1 METAAFLLPLAV
13 ALPVLLAMISLL
25 PRSPMAV
32 LRLCALGTLAV
43 SAVVLIPAAVVLE
56 GGEPL
61 TALDGWLRL
70 DALSALHLVVLC
82 IVFSLGA
89 LHSPGYFADEV
100 QGGTLDAVSARR
112 YGGLWFG
119 SLAAMLVVLLSNN
132 MGVMWVGIE
141 ATTLLTA
148 FLICVHVT
156 PRSLE
161 AMWKYLLMCS
171 VGVAMAFTGTIL
183 IAASTGPSPIHGNES
198 LLWTSLIAHAGALD
212 ITLVKAGFIFMVI
225 GYGTKAGLAPMHN
238 WLPDAHSQAPAP
250 VSAVFSGFLLNASL
264 YCILRT
270 LPLIESATGN
280 TGWGRDILIVA
291 GLLSILTAAAFIV
304 VQKDLKRLLAYS
316 SLEHMGI
323 IALGAGL
330 GGAGAFAAMFHM
342 LSHSLGKTSAFLS
355 AGRIVKAYGT
365 NDMRRI
371 TGTLSRSPLWG
382 TGLLASV
389 LGLIGTAP
397 FAIFW
402 SEFMI
407 LRAAIDAGEWVTA
420 ALFITG
426 MCVVFTGALRFLIPI
441 AWRPG
446 TAIPQFRKSTVAEC
460 ILVGLP
466 LAVLLALGVWIPG
479 FLGQAFASAAQVLG
493 GGFQ

>member
-1 METAAFLLPLAV
+1 MIPFALLLPLLV
-13 ALPVLLAMISLL
+13 GLPVLLSLASL
-25 PRSPMAV
+25 AGRSPAAI
-32 LRLCALGTLAV
+32 LRLCAVGTVAV
-43 SAVVLIPAAVVLE
+43 SLLAAVPVAVVLA

-61 TALDGWLRL
+61 VMLGDWIRL
-70 DALSALHLVVLC
+70 DALSALHMMVLC
-82 IVFSLGA
+82 IVYSLGA

-100 QGGTLDAVSARR
+100 RKNTLDTAAARR

-119 SLAAMLVVLLSNN
+119 SLSAMLVVLLSNN

-156 PRSLE
+156 PGSLE

-171 VGVAMAFTGTIL
+171 VGVAMAFTGTL
-183 IAASTGPSPIHGNES
+183 LLSASTGPTAVHGNES
-198 LLWTSLIAHAGALD
+198 LLWTSLMASAGGLNV
-212 ITLVKAGFIFMVI
+212 TLVKAGFIFMVI

-250 VSAVFSGFLLNASL
+250 VSAIFSGFLLNASL

-270 LPLIESATGN
+270 LPIVEAATGGQ
-280 TGWGRDILIVA
+280 GWGREILIAA

-304 VQKDLKRLLAYS
+304 VQRDLKRLLAYS

-342 LSHSLGKTSAFLS
+342 LSHSLGKSTAFLS
-355 AGRIVKAYGT
+355 AGRIIKAYGT
-365 NDMRRI
+365 NDMRRL
-371 TGTLSRSPLWG
+371 TGTLAASPLWG
-382 TGLLASV
+382 AGLLSGI
-389 LGLIGTAP
+389 LGLVGTAP
-397 FAIFW
+397 FAIFF

-407 LRAAIDAGEWVTA
+407 LRAAVDSGEWVTA
-420 ALFITG
+420 VLFLLG
-426 MCVVFTGALRFLIPI
+426 MCIVFAGALRFLLPMVWKPRDPKPVFPK
-441 AWRPG
+441 A
-446 TAIPQFRKSTVAEC
+446 TVLEHF
-460 ILVGLP
+460 IVILP
-466 LAVLLALGVWIPG
+466 LSALLLLGVLMPG
-479 FLGQAFASAAQVLG
+479 FLTKAFASAAAVLG
-493 GGFQ
+493 GAQ

>member
-1 METAAFLLPLAV
+1 MIPIALLLPL
-13 ALPVLLAMISLL
+13 LIGFPVLLSLGCL
-25 PRSPMAV
+25 LVRSPVAI
-32 LRLCALGTLAV
+32 LRLCAAGTVVFSVVAAFPVVRVLA
-43 SAVVLIPAAVVLE
+43 

-61 TALDGWLRL
+61 TLLDDWLRL
-70 DALSALHLVVLC
+70 DALSALHMAVLC
-82 IVFSLGA
+82 IVYSLAA
-89 LHSPGYFADEV
+89 LHSPGYFTDDSGRTEFDTA
-100 QGGTLDAVSARR
+100 SARR

-119 SLAAMLVVLLSNN
+119 SLSAMTVVLLSNN

-156 PRSLE
+156 PASLE

-171 VGVAMAFTGTIL
+171 VGVAMAFTGTL
-183 IAASTGPSPIHGNES
+183 LLSASTGPSGVHGNES
-198 LLWTSLIAHAGALD
+198 LLWTNLLASAGALNP
-212 ITLVKAGFIFMVI
+212 TLVKAGFVFIVI

-270 LPLIESATGN
+270 LPVVEAATGN
-280 TGWGRDILIVA
+280 GGWGREILVVA

-304 VQKDLKRLLAYS
+304 VQRDLKRLLAYS

-342 LSHSLGKTSAFLS
+342 LSHSLAKSTTFLS

-365 NDMRRI
+365 NDMRRLL
-371 TGTLSRSPLWG
+371 GTLSASPLWG
-382 TGLLASV
+382 AGLLAGV
-389 LGLIGTAP
+389 LGLVGTAP
-397 FAIFW
+397 FAIFF

-407 LRAAIDAGEWVTA
+407 LRAAVDDRAWFTA
-420 ALFITG
+420 ALFLFG
-426 MCVVFTGALRFLIPI
+426 MCVVFAGALRFLIPMI
-441 AWRPG
+441 WRPG
-446 TAIPQFRKSTVAEC
+446 DNRP
-460 ILVGLP
+460 GLP
-466 LAVLLALGVWIPG
+466 KATLSETLMVVLPLSALLLLGVLMPG
-479 FLGQAFASAAQVLG
+479 PVSAAISSAASVLG
-493 GGFQ
+493 GAR